1 MKNDTVKPK
10 AGRFGAAI
18 ISLAV
23 MGSLLLL
30 IGYDPYRYRAKDV
43 DAFLTSDAA
52 VTVQT
57 VRNGVLF
64 DGPGVT
70 DALVFY
76 PGAQVEETAY
86 APLLRTLAAA
96 GVDCFAVRMPLS
108 YAFLGV
114 NRAEKLMQSFSY
126 AHWYLAGHSL
136 GGAMA
141 AYFAAT
147 HPEPLSGLIL
157 LGAYSANDLSGVDF
171 PVLYIYGS
179 SDEIL
184 TRKRLDK
191 GLQKSAADTRVV
203 ELAGGNHA
211 NFGSYGTQKGDG
223 EATMP
228 RETQI
233 ARTAEEILRIIKP

>member
-1 MKNDTVKPK
+1 MKRKTVKSR
-10 AGRFGAAI
+10 ARRLCAVLMALAA
-18 ISLAV
+18 LV
-23 MGSLLLL
+23 VL
-30 IGYDPYRYRAKDV
+30 IGCNPYRYHAEDV
-43 DAFLTSDAA
+43 TAFLTSDAS

-57 VRNGVLF
+57 VRGGVLF
-64 DGPGVT
+64 DGPGET

-96 GVDCFAVRMPLS
+96 GVDCFAVKMPLG

-114 NRAEKLMQSFSY
+114 NRAKKIMKAYDY

-141 AYFAAT
+141 AYFAAA
-147 HPEPLSGLIL
+147 HQQEISGLVL
-157 LGAYSANDLSGVDF
+157 LGAYSASDLSDAAF

-179 SDEIL
+179 NDEVL

-191 GLQKSAADTRVV
+191 GLQKSAPDTRVV
-203 ELAGGNHA
+203 ELDGGNHA
-211 NFGSYGTQKGDG
+211 NFGAYGKQKGDG

-228 RETQI
+228 REEQI
-233 ARTAEEILRIIKP
+233 ARTAEEILQMVTNQ